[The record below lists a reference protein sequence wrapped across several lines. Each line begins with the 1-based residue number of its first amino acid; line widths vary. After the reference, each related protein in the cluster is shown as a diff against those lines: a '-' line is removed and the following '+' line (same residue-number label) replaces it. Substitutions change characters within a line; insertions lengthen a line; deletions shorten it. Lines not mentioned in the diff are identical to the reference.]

1 MAPDFTIPFFCEH
14 THHRVWDMKMH
25 VLWMSSGLW
34 WIFKACV
41 TFWVQS
47 LNRWASPKI
56 HRCTCGIFLSEFAST
71 LVFNYLIYWA
81 FEVGSAFCLCWFVS
95 CVHLHGV
102 VKAHIHVLPLSFAFT
117 GNSKRLQDH
126 DCLGQGHLQECPL
139 RSSGWQWEKVQ
150 NLSVSPTCDSSDPD
164 VCLRS
169 ECLFLGW

>member
-34 WIFKACV
+34 WIFKARV

-102 VKAHIHVLPLSFAFT
+102 VIAHIHFFCLHRWFQKTTRPWLPWPRPSPRMSSLLTWMTMREGTKSF
-117 GNSKRLQDH
+117 RLPNMWFQRPR
-126 DCLGQGHLQECPL
+126 CVFEVWMLVFRLIK
-139 RSSGWQWEKVQ
+139 S
-150 NLSVSPTCDSSDPD
+150 
-164 VCLRS
+164 
-169 ECLFLGW
+169 